1 MAEMMASAATGV
13 LGSVIG
19 KLTAMLGEKY
29 KLTRDA
35 KEGICFLKEELSTM
49 DAVLQNLANKDDDQ
63 IDPLAKDWRSKVQ
76 RRSKNSRVS

>member
-1 MAEMMASAATGV
+1 MASAATGV
-13 LGSVIG
+13 MGTVIG
-19 KLTAMLGEKY
+19 KLAAMLGEKY

-35 KEGICFLKEELSTM
+35 EQGICFLKEELSTM
-49 DAVLQNLANKDDDQ
+49 DAELQNLADKDGDQ